1 MSDASAEVAAVLDGV
16 SDCPPCIDNHIIVP
30 HDASAAS
37 SSGAGAAGPAS
48 IPSTSM
54 RPAPLYLPMASSSG
68 GHSLPP
74 FLPPVPPYEAEADHA
89 LLSQFSAATSAHASS
104 QDFRDEVDA
113 ML

>member
-1 MSDASAEVAAVLDGV
+1 MRSHSPVVVAVLDG
-16 SDCPPCIDNHIIVP
+16 SADRSSCLDNHIIVP

-48 IPSTSM
+48 MPSTSI

-74 FLPPVPPYEAEADHA
+74 FLPPVPPYEAEADLA
-89 LLSQFSAATSAHASS
+89 LLSQFSAASSAHAS